1 MRVVFFVGTLEAGGL
16 ERFVTRVC
24 REAKARHLFD
34 PVVVCLHKRTGV
46 FLDELSREGIPVHAA
61 PGRWYRSAKD
71 WMGLVRVLRTTKA
84 ELVHS
89 QVNFSLIQQFLA
101 ARLAGMSYLV
111 TERNCY
117 RRTGFAL
124 YRRRIQYYLLKTF
137 GVQYSA
143 NSRRVADH
151 LAEMLKEPVEKFPI
165 FPNGI
170 TIESGDVRLDSR
182 LKSRSC
188 VTVAYIARMARHKG
202 HMFFL
207 EVLEKLVY
215 QRGIDLKAVLIGDGP
230 MRPTIERAVQE
241 KKLSNFVQFTGII
254 SNVEDRIR
262 EVDIVALFSDYEGM
276 SNVVIEAM
284 AVAKPVVATDTG
296 NARELL
302 ESGAGLILDRK
313 EANRAV
319 ELIESLIL
327 SPSKR
332 EEMGRMG
339 QTIIE
344 EQFSLS
350 AILVRMV
357 QNYHKFLRG

>member
-46 FLDELSREGIPVHAA
+46 FLDELNREGIPVHAA

-170 TIESGDVRLDSR
+170 TIESVDGRFHLMPS
-182 LKSRSC
+182 SNSS
-188 VTVAYIARMARHKG
+188 VTIAYVARMAPHKG
-202 HMFFL
+202 HIFFL
-207 EVLEKLVY
+207 EVLERLIHHRHMHV
-215 QRGIDLKAVLIGDGP
+215 QAVLIGDGP
-230 MRPTIERAVQE
+230 MRPTIENSVKE
-241 KKLSNFVQFTGII
+241 KKLSTYVQLTGVVP
-254 SNVEDRIR
+254 NVEDYIQAA
-262 EVDIVALFSDYEGM
+262 DIVALFSDYEGM
-276 SNVVIEAM
+276 PNVVIEAM
-284 AVAKPVVATDTG
+284 AVGKPVVATDAG
-296 NARELL
+296 NVRELL
-302 ESGAGLILDRK
+302 ESGAGLVLGKKDVDQ
-313 EANRAV
+313 AV
-319 ELIESLIL
+319 DLIESLVL
-327 SPSKR
+327 NPSRR
-332 EEMGRMG
+332 EEMGRLG
-339 QTIIE
+339 QAIVNRQYSLMIILDRLVE
-344 EQFSLS
+344 NYNNLLS
-350 AILVRMV
+350 R
-357 QNYHKFLRG
+357 